1 MEGPL
6 IIEAGRIL
14 REKGEETK
22 LHMTVQPTY
31 LGWRDFVSFFFPI
44 YSSKGLNPGSK
55 LVVYKE
61 LRFGL
66 MKILFMFVYLI
77 NEPSSAK

>member
-31 LGWRDFVSFFFPI
+31 LGWRDFVFFFFSYIQFQGIKPRFKT
-44 YSSKGLNPGSK
+44 SCLQRAQGRLNENI
-55 LVVYKE
+55 VHV
-61 LRFGL
+61 R
-66 MKILFMFVYLI
+66 LF
-77 NEPSSAK
+77 NK